1 MKDAVAVLFLMLGAS
16 LLPVAADPVAP
27 VLVSP
32 ASNAL
37 NVTTSPTL
45 QVAVP
50 DPNSGTLTVRFYGRL
65 ALKPGPDFMVAALP
79 DSQNYSSGLN
89 GGTVALFTAQTSW
102 IAANRAASN
111 FGYVA
116 HLGDIVNYGDNNGPW
131 YWNELSDWR
140 DATNA
145 LYRLENPTTTG
156 LPNGIPYGAA
166 VGNHEQ
172 SPNGDPDG
180 TTTYYNQF
188 FGVSHFTGRPYYGG
202 HYGSNNDNHFDLF
215 SASGLDF
222 IAIYMEYDLAANPL
236 VLDWANN
243 LLHTYSNRQAIVV
256 SHYIGR
262 ATTPSTFSD
271 QGAAIYTA
279 LRTNANLFL
288 MLSGHVAG
296 EGSRADVFNGHTV
309 QTLVSDYQYYDN
321 GGNGFMRLMQFS
333 PSNSVIRVKTYSP
346 WLDQFETDANSQFTI
361 PYSMSPSVAESDTNF
376 TALGTNFEVVS
387 GTTNGW
393 EWSDLLPNHTYEWYV
408 TVTDSSNHTV
418 TGPTWRFTTRQ
429 ESAPRGVSAGLLQ
442 VSQIPGFSGEDG
454 NTNCQVTLTLGVNNF
469 QVGSF
474 NRGDYNVQAGWS
486 ATDDPALGVLISS
499 VAQNG
504 RDNVGYGS
512 NIYSTCAIATNS
524 NGSYR
529 IVSQASTNGAAGD
542 GYEYNVNVAAAWFPY
557 KEYLGGF
564 VRNSPGTNSGD
575 WNLLTG
581 SPGLVLGTHIL
592 SLGDGEGVVDLTS
605 LGIDSRTNGIL
616 LVNHA
621 KDEGNYATSLANP
634 TNGTWRVYV
643 HDNSVNGTDCEQD
656 PFAFVYIPRTNTA
669 VISGRFLANGTPAIY
684 SGTTPQFTVT
694 NLAAGRWELKVPGY
708 FTTNGV
714 LILSAEG
721 GGTYNGDNIVTYE
734 ANTTKDG
741 WIIESRD
748 LPACNLQTPTGDS
761 VASFVFIPAPPAG
774 LTLSETNLVTTEAGG
789 TATFTVRLA
798 TQPSAN
804 VVVALASG
812 DTSEGTV
819 SPASLTFTPE
829 NWDTAQMI
837 VVAGVDDSFNDGDI
851 HYALT
856 CTVSSSDPLYGVVTP
871 VMITVTN
878 IDNEEG
884 LTLPSGTLYYAV
896 GTPAIVLD
904 GRAAVFDP
912 ETPVYSGGSLTITL
926 TANGTSDDRLE
937 IRHTGTGAGQIGVSG
952 STITYGGTAVGTF
965 AGGTGTTPLVVTFNS
980 AMTRPAAE
988 ALVRSV
994 TFRNV
999 NSEPSLNPRT
1009 VSVALRYGN
1018 GFTCS
1023 ASKSIVVGQ
1032 LHASDFQ
1039 EGVDG
1044 GYGAY
1049 AGAANLELYQVNAN
1063 VCYPSGHSATGM
1075 WVDYPDAN
1083 NACHLLLRFDNIIGS
1098 GLGQIPSNAI
1108 VVSAE
1113 LMLYISDTG
1122 DGTPLFRMLR
1132 SWNAATD
1139 TWNSLGAGIQT
1150 NDVEARSL
1158 FESQLGSYDGPNTGT
1173 GAISTGVM
1181 PDVQAWVNGQTN
1193 YGWAMVGWTTNA
1205 NGTAFI
1211 PSQSTNLTARPRL
1224 RVKWLPAGT
1233 ALASFRQGV
1242 NGYAHAQD
1250 TRIRENAP
1258 DADASA
1264 VTSMYVDAGVTST
1277 TDPEQILL
1285 RFDNILGLAT
1295 NQVPPGARV
1304 EVAVLDLAS
1313 VVGNASGAGGNIHAL
1328 LQPWQDT
1335 NSTWESWLEGI
1346 QADGLEAALTPTVML
1361 GNASLTPIVQGGF
1374 HSLDVASD
1382 VQAWVSGTRTN
1393 YGWVGLPW
1401 PGGTDGWGMAT
1412 SESSVERNRPQLR
1425 VYYTVVSNPPPAIVL
1440 TTPANNASFA
1450 APAIVSLAAAV
1461 TTNGNTINYVS
1472 FYDATTLLTNIAS
1485 SPYACS
1491 WTFPL
1496 VGTNTLWAQ
1505 AVYGTTNKVNS
1516 ATNTIAV
1523 TSLPPVIVLTLP
1535 TNNASFRAP
1544 ATISLTAVVTS
1555 NYHAIEY
1562 VGFYH
1567 EGTNL
1572 IANITT
1578 APYECLWT
1586 NVGAGL
1592 YDLTARL
1599 ACNTGLTVDSAV
1611 ATVTVTNCLPP
1622 GIETQPLDQIRGP
1635 GGSAFFQVA
1644 AANAT
1649 TYQWRFNGEDIS
1661 GQTDAVL
1668 TLTNIQMADFGT
1680 YTVLASGGCGDIL
1693 SAPARLTLATP
1704 PAITSPV
1711 YNLGLFSFTFT
1722 SQVGPV
1728 YWVEYQNNLGEPTWQ
1743 LLTNVPGTGEFIT
1756 VTDYV
1761 MTNISRFYR
1770 VHAQ

>member
-1 MKDAVAVLFLMLGAS
+1 M
-16 LLPVAADPVAP
+16 
-27 VLVSP
+27 
-32 ASNAL
+32 
-37 NVTTSPTL
+37 
-45 QVAVP
+45 
-50 DPNSGTLTVRFYGRL
+50 
-65 ALKPGPDFMVAALP
+65 
-79 DSQNYSSGLN
+79 
-89 GGTVALFTAQTSW
+89 
-102 IAANRAASN
+102 
-111 FGYVA
+111 
-116 HLGDIVNYGDNNGPW
+116 
-131 YWNELSDWR
+131 
-140 DATNA
+140 
-145 LYRLENPTTTG
+145 
-156 LPNGIPYGAA
+156 
-166 VGNHEQ
+166 
-172 SPNGDPDG
+172 
-180 TTTYYNQF
+180 
-188 FGVSHFTGRPYYGG
+188 
-202 HYGSNNDNHFDLF
+202 
-215 SASGLDF
+215 
-222 IAIYMEYDLAANPL
+222 
-236 VLDWANN
+236 
-243 LLHTYSNRQAIVV
+243 
-256 SHYIGR
+256 
-262 ATTPSTFSD
+262 
-271 QGAAIYTA
+271 
-279 LRTNANLFL
+279 
-288 MLSGHVAG
+288 
-296 EGSRADVFNGHTV
+296 
-309 QTLVSDYQYYDN
+309 
-321 GGNGFMRLMQFS
+321 
-333 PSNSVIRVKTYSP
+333 
-346 WLDQFETDANSQFTI
+346 
-361 PYSMSPSVAESDTNF
+361 
-376 TALGTNFEVVS
+376 
-387 GTTNGW
+387 
-393 EWSDLLPNHTYEWYV
+393 
-408 TVTDSSNHTV
+408 
-418 TGPTWRFTTRQ
+418 
-429 ESAPRGVSAGLLQ
+429 
-442 VSQIPGFSGEDG
+442 
-454 NTNCQVTLTLGVNNF
+454 
-469 QVGSF
+469 
-474 NRGDYNVQAGWS
+474 
-486 ATDDPALGVLISS
+486 
-499 VAQNG
+499 
-504 RDNVGYGS
+504 
-512 NIYSTCAIATNS
+512 
-524 NGSYR
+524 
-529 IVSQASTNGAAGD
+529 
-542 GYEYNVNVAAAWFPY
+542 
-557 KEYLGGF
+557 
-564 VRNSPGTNSGD
+564 
-575 WNLLTG
+575 
-581 SPGLVLGTHIL
+581 
-592 SLGDGEGVVDLTS
+592 
-605 LGIDSRTNGIL
+605 
-616 LVNHA
+616 
-621 KDEGNYATSLANP
+621 
-634 TNGTWRVYV
+634 YV

-1075 WVDYPDAN
+1075 WVDYLDAN